1 MKPTEK
7 TKEVLT
13 IEQRIKKVEV
23 EVQQAQ
29 EQLNEWNA
37 VLLKKLGALEV
48 LEQMLK
54 E

>member
-13 IEQRIKKVEV
+13 IEQRIEQIKE
-23 EVQQAQ
+23 QQ
-29 EQLNEWNA
+29 EQARE
-37 VLLKKLGALEV
+37 VFIKCSGAIEV